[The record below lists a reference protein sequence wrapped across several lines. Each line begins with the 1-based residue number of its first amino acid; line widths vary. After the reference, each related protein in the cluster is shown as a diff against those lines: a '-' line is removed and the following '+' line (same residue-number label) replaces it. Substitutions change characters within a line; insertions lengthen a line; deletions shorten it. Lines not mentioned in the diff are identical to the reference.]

1 MHAQVRQ
8 QLWLLKSKLH
18 FLTNKGIK
26 CSIYYGFCF
35 GFLIALKAMA
45 PVFLATVDKFNE
57 YPFASLAWNTFC
69 IAQQVLVEG
78 ATMGNHY
85 FLVGCQPAFSWQEF
99 DSVKFPRNHSQ
110 ITAEAKDYCII
121 SCYIIK
127 EILIFLN
134 LPHTFLWEKTSFHT
148 I

>member
-1 MHAQVRQ
+1 MIYTLMQGLPDRASGKEPACQCRRHKRLELDAWVEKRRRRGGRGENGNSLQYSCLQNPTDRGAWWALVHGVTKNQTQLNNRAHMHAQVRQ

-57 YPFASLAWNTFC
+57 YPFASLA
-69 IAQQVLVEG
+69 
-78 ATMGNHY
+78 
-85 FLVGCQPAFSWQEF
+85 
-99 DSVKFPRNHSQ
+99 
-110 ITAEAKDYCII
+110 
-121 SCYIIK
+121 
-127 EILIFLN
+127 
-134 LPHTFLWEKTSFHT
+134 
-148 I
+148 